1 MTQIQNKLHPNV
13 LAQKIIDLVN
23 NLEAEKASKFGIN
36 AFLTKELLLKAIPEL
51 YAPMAMA
58 DQLVLNY
65 EDARMALD
73 EEWDRSD
80 PGFTTIKDTCS
91 SLYEEWTG
99 IPIKDAVEELYFEED
114 PNTATVEEL

>member
-1 MTQIQNKLHPNV
+1 MTQTQNKLHPNV
-13 LAQKIIDLVN
+13 LAQKIIDLLKESSSN
-23 NLEAEKASKFGIN
+23 FI
-36 AFLTKELLLKAIPEL
+36 LTKETLLKAIPEL

-73 EEWDRSD
+73 GEWDRSD

-99 IPIKDAVEELYFEED
+99 IPINDAVEELSYED
-114 PNTATVEEL
+114 DSNTATLEEL